1 MREQELTTTSAPQLD
16 TPRPDDDDNDDES
29 DGGTGVEDMTSQPV
43 SYRFVPA
50 RLRRRHVPVRQE
62 PDSTSRCVASIQS
75 KPFGQAR
82 VVNAYKRRGG
92 WLWVWWD
99 GRFGWVDSTRIYETC
114 GWRCSPTTNV
124 DPREAWPGDN
134 YLGRK
139 GRFVLGPDTSGFAAT
154 NAMTTIPTLVVWCA
168 TLKSAD
174 DFGCEYNT
182 WLAMRAVLL
191 IIYGTCMY
199 LLWRAALM
207 DPGVIPR
214 NPPDAKP
221 SLPPGCEDAPDLKI
235 CHTCN
240 LVRPARSKHC
250 GSCNNCVELFD
261 HHCPW
266 LGTCVAKRNYAYFA
280 LFLNCEVLL
289 IVYVVCITAFRMVL
303 AFKASELPAT
313 AFEIEEI
320 QSTPWPLGAAAVAAG
335 LAFPVVSLLCFH
347 LRLAAI
353 SQTTNE
359 SVRGVYRHAINSN
372 DKGCRRNCYNSI
384 YATLREATP
393 PSRLEPLFARPCA
406 DQSWGAYGAVRS
418 DDVA

>member
-1 MREQELTTTSAPQLD
+1 MREQELTTASAPQLD
-16 TPRPDDDDNDDES
+16 TPTRPREDDDDAS
-29 DGGTGVEDMTSQPV
+29 DGGSDVEDMTSAPV
-43 SYRFVPA
+43 SYRFAPA

-62 PDSTSRCVASIQS
+62 PDAQARCVASIQS

-82 VVNAYKRRGG
+82 VLNAYKRRGG

-99 GRFGWVDSTRIYETC
+99 GRFGWVDSASIYEQC
-114 GWRCSPTTNV
+114 GWRCALVVNV

-154 NAMTTIPTLVVWCA
+154 NAMTSVPTLVVWCA
-168 TLKSAD
+168 TLSSPGAV
-174 DFGCEYNT
+174 GCSHTT
-182 WLAMRAVLL
+182 WLMLRAGLLL
-191 IIYGTCMY
+191 IYATCMG
-199 LLWRAALM
+199 LLWRAALI

-280 LFLNCEVLL
+280 LFLNAEVSL
-289 IVYVVCITAFRMVL
+289 IAYVMAITAFRLVL
-303 AFKASELPAT
+303 AFQNAGVPAT
-313 AFEIEEI
+313 QFEMEEL
-320 QSTPWPLGAAAVAAG
+320 QEAPWPLGAAAVAAG

-353 SQTTNE
+353 AQTTNE
-359 SVRGVYRHAINSN
+359 SVRGVYRHARNSN
-372 DKGCRRNCYNSI
+372 DKGCRRNCATSI
-384 YATLREATP
+384 AATLRGPLP

-406 DQSWGAYGAVRS
+406 GQSSSYGAVP
-418 DDVA
+418 AEPWP